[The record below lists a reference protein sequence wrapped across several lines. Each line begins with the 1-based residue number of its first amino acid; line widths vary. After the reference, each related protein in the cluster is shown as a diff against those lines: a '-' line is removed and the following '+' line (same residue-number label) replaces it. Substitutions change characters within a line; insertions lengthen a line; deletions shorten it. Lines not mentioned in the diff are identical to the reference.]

1 MVSIF
6 LQLFLFVIKN
16 ASSTT
21 ERTKFKVGRKLFLA
35 KILNVLSLGS
45 TGPSREILSTLKS
58 FKKVEK
64 NQI

>member
-1 MVSIF
+1 
-6 LQLFLFVIKN
+6 VIKN